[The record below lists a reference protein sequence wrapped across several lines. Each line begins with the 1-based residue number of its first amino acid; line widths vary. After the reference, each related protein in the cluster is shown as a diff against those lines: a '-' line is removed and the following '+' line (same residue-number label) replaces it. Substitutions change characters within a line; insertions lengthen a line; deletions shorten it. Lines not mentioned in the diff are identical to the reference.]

1 MLRPAPKI
9 DNYPSPDAR
18 GGRMITK
25 HFHRR
30 TNWPTQTGCSGSIGG
45 LSGEIWPL
53 STDILIE
60 RHDHAPLRL
69 STHSSFS
76 HILIP
81 SLSIWSMDSSFFS
94 LCFVTSH
101 TAGHSVLV
109 WTTDLTF
116 MLCSVVLCFVVDS
129 GVGLVDFLLSDY
141 CLDTQGL
148 GDITDLFGHCII
160 ITCILPAFLARTCH
174 NILH

>member
-1 MLRPAPKI
+1 
-9 DNYPSPDAR
+9 
-18 GGRMITK
+18 MITK

-45 LSGEIWPL
+45 HSGEIWPL

-81 SLSIWSMDSSFFS
+81 SLSIWSMDSSFI

-109 WTTDLTF
+109 LDNGPHLPAL
-116 MLCSVVLCFVVDS
+116 LCCFCFVVDS
-129 GVGLVDFLLSDY
+129 GVGLLDFLLSDY
-141 CLDTQGL
+141 CSDTQGL
-148 GDITDLFGHCII
+148 GDITDIVGHCII
-160 ITCILPAFLARTCH
+160 ITCILLAFLARTCH